1 MTIKT
6 KGDNPLPQKTNRAI
20 DANLN
25 RLREGLRVIED
36 IQRYLYDNKE
46 FALRLKNLR
55 HECKTDNQKDLLKT
69 RDIINDPLKETTKSE
84 STRKNIEEIIIANFK
99 RTQESARVLEE
110 MFKLTNKKESE
121 KFKQIRYSLYDI
133 EKSLILE

>member
-1 MTIKT
+1 MTIKNE
-6 KGDNPLPQKTNRAI
+6 GGNPLPLKTNRAI

-55 HECKTDNQKDLLKT
+55 HECKVENQKNLLET

-84 STRKNIEEIIIANFK
+84 STRENIEQLLTANFK

-110 MFKLTNKKESE
+110 VLKLTNKKESE
-121 KFKQIRYSLYDI
+121 KFKQIRYALYDI
-133 EKSLILE
+133 EKSLMLN